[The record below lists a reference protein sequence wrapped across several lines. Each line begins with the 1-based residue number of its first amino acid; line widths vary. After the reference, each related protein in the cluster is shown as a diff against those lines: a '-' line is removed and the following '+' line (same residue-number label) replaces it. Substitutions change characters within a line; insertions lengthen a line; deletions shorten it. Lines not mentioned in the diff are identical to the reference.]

1 MVLMKP
7 KFTIYK
13 FSFISIL
20 YARYTQLILPKSY
33 MHQGGAILAH
43 IWAKNAFHHF
53 VLIGLFEQYTKFKS
67 KTFKL
72 TFIFAMVT
80 KNGHQNGLKNGKANI
95 LEQI

>member
-1 MVLMKP
+1 
-7 KFTIYK
+7 
-13 FSFISIL
+13 
-20 YARYTQLILPKSY
+20 
-33 MHQGGAILAH
+33 MHQRGGGGAILAH

-53 VLIGLFEQYTKFKS
+53 VLIGLFGQFTKFKS

-72 TFIFAMVT
+72 TFIFDMVT

>member
-1 MVLMKP
+1 
-7 KFTIYK
+7 
-13 FSFISIL
+13 
-20 YARYTQLILPKSY
+20 

-43 IWAKNAFHHF
+43 IWTKNAFHHF
-53 VLIGLFEQYTKFKS
+53 VLIGLLEQYTKFKS

-72 TFIFAMVT
+72 TFILKKSLLWLP